1 MSDYKRLTHKNG
13 NRIEEY
19 CEVGHC
25 KYADFRVCK
34 LKGIEHNVDEDCIPA
49 MIERLA
55 ELEDKIEQGT
65 LIEVPCK
72 VGDTVY
78 WVWEEYTNGKQ
89 KLFIEEWEVEKICIE
104 KNEWAVKG
112 LGEELVEG
120 VRQFFWCH
128 SSKFGTWWFLTREE
142 AEKRLKE
149 LQNEHKL

>member
-1 MSDYKRLTHKNG
+1 MEYKRLTERRGSLVIDKCGNCENVSNPQGCIESMCYEVMKN
-13 NRIEEY
+13 
-19 CEVGHC
+19 
-25 KYADFRVCK
+25 
-34 LKGIEHNVDEDCIPA
+34 
-49 MIERLA
+49 RLA

-65 LIEVPCK
+65 LIELPCK

-89 KLFIEEWEVEKICIE
+89 KLSIEEWEVEKICIE

-128 SSKFGTWWFLTREE
+128 SSKFGIWWFLTREE
-142 AEKRLKE
+142 AEKRMLE
-149 LQNEHKL
+149 LQGDK